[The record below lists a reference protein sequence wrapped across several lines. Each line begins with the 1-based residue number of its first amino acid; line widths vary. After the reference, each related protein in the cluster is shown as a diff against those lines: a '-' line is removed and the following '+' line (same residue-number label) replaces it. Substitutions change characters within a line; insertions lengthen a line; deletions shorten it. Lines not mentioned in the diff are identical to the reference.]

1 MKKRVL
7 ITVGGTGGHVYPAMA
22 LAKQL
27 QDNDNEVL
35 FVGGGLASNP
45 YFDRTSFQYQQ
56 VDCGNLRSNPIACM
70 NGMRKIIQG
79 IYQSKGI
86 IKKFR
91 PDVVVGFG
99 SFYTLPTLLAAKL
112 HKVPIVLHEANR
124 IPGKVNRLLSKY
136 VTITGVHFPDT
147 GALLKGKTVEAT
159 IPLRAGYRLDQT
171 STEEARRH
179 YALAPNLRTLLV
191 FGGSQGAHAINY
203 LLAEALFALPDSL
216 ISQLQVLH
224 ITGDSLMT
232 QQLNAKYAAHGI
244 SAHVKDFENQMNL
257 AWQAADFMVS
267 RAGAGTVVEQLEFE
281 VPGILIP
288 YPHATDNH
296 QEKNADFMVED
307 VGGAIKCLEHTLA
320 NNQLAQKLTALLS
333 NNQEQLEQMRQAMQT
348 YKHSKQPSDFYSV
361 VLKAMHGKVEE

>member
-27 QDNDNEVL
+27 QNSDTDIL
-35 FVGGGLASNP
+35 FVGGGLATNR
-45 YFDRTSFQYQQ
+45 YFESTAFQYRQ
-56 VDCGNLRSNPIACM
+56 VDCGNFRRNPIACLQ
-70 NGMRKIIQG
+70 GMQKIVQG
-79 IYQSKGI
+79 LYQSSCI
-86 IKKFR
+86 IKEYR

-99 SFYTLPTLLAAKL
+99 SYYTLPTLLAAKL
-112 HKVPIVLHEANR
+112 QNIPIVLHEANR

-136 VTITGVHFPDT
+136 VDITGVHFPDT
-147 GALLKGKTVEAT
+147 GSLLKGKTVEAK
-159 IPLRAGYRLDQT
+159 IPLREGYQLDHV
-171 STEEARRH
+171 STQEARKH
-179 YALAPNLRTLLV
+179 YDLAPDLLTLLV
-191 FGGSQGAHAINY
+191 FGGSQGAHAINH
-203 LLAEALFALPDSL
+203 LFAEALLALPDAL

-232 QQLNAKYAAHGI
+232 QQLRAKYAAHGI

-257 AWQAADFMVS
+257 AWQAADLMVS
-267 RAGAGTVVEQLEFE
+267 RAGAGTVAEQLEYE

-296 QEKNADFMVED
+296 QEKNADFMVEK
-307 VGGAIKCLEHTLA
+307 VGGAIKCLERTLV

-333 NNQEQLEQMRQAMQT
+333 KEQQQLEIMRQAMQA
-348 YKHSKQPSDFYSV
+348 YKRNTQPCDFYSV
-361 VLKAMHGKVEE
+361 VLKVMHKRL